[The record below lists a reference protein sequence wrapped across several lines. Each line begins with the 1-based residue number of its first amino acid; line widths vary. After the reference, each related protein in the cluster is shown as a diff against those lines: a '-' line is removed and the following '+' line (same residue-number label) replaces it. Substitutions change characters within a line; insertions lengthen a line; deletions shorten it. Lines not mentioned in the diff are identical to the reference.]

1 MRVGII
7 HQKSVAK
14 PMDFKPEHVAMLKA
28 VDPSVEVCLCETEE
42 ELIEKCPD
50 AEVLFVFGTQT
61 PSKWAAGAKSLK
73 WVQSLSAG
81 VDKLEPLREQ
91 FPGLIISK
99 IAGVHGIPMSESVIM
114 YILMFLN
121 QMPFLMRNQMKGV
134 WEKPALVP
142 GCNDCY
148 QKTVGIV
155 GMGDIGRQ
163 VAKKCKFFGMT
174 VYGSKLDSLPEENLD
189 RIYPVSENKAMIS
202 ECDFVVSLLPAM
214 PSTVK
219 FFNKEIFDVMKPTS
233 YLISMGRGIVVDED
247 ALIDALNSGKIAGAA
262 MDVYAK
268 EPLPADSPLWKMDNV
283 ILTPHCSANTPYYY
297 DRAIGL
303 LCNNLRDF
311 IDGKPI
317 RTEVKPE

>member
-1 MRVGII
+1 MKLAIV
-7 HQKSVAK
+7 HQKTTAK
-14 PMDFKPEHVAMLKA
+14 PMDFRPEHVEMLRK
-28 VDPSVEVCLCETEE
+28 VSPDVEVILCETEE

-50 AEVLFVFGTQT
+50 AEVLFIFGTQT
-61 PSKWAAGAKSLK
+61 PSKWAAGAKSLR

-121 QMPFLMRNQMKGV
+121 CMPFLMRNQIKGV
-134 WEKPALVP
+134 WEKPPLP
-142 GCNDCY
+142 GSNDCY
-148 QKTVGIV
+148 GKVVGIV

-163 VAKKCKFFGMT
+163 VAKKCKLFGMT
-174 VYGSKLDSLPEENLD
+174 VYGSKLDSEPEEDLD
-189 RIYPVSENKAMIS
+189 RIYGVDQNEEMVSL
-202 ECDFVVSLLPAM
+202 CDFVVSLVPAM
-214 PSTVK
+214 PSTVGL
-219 FFNKEIFDVMKPTS
+219 FNDSMFAAMKEGS
-233 YLISMGRGIVVDED
+233 YLISMGRGVVVDED
-247 ALIDALNSGKIAGAA
+247 ALVRALESGHLAGAA
-262 MDVYAK
+262 MDVFAK

-303 LCNNLRDF
+303 LCDNLRDYLA
-311 IDGKPI
+311 GRPI
-317 RTEVKPE
+317 RTEVK